1 MASPD
6 EQIQFLTRFQ
16 RLLNEGS
23 FVSTYKYA
31 LLMALADLS
40 VELGGESDEDL
51 EIETRQI
58 AEKFVEYYWR
68 QSAPYFGFESAV
80 LRQNT
85 GKQAGIVNLLHQT
98 RQKFNGNLIA
108 AKMHF
113 QTWKPLIGKIRR
125 FIQTMPLWKLQT
137 VGGEQMD
144 FLYENR
150 HQGRSIQLR
159 PGISYCLRNH
169 YPLVA
174 DLVKGAWARYVRRF
188 NADFLGP
195 GQDINDFL
203 FGSERS
209 ILLGMAPVLK
219 ELQHGE
225 CFYCRQALKADS
237 SHVDHFIPWS
247 RYPVDLGPNL
257 VLAHASCNEQKSDR
271 IAAVSH
277 LERWVRFVQENQF
290 SLSDVFVSCGLPND
304 VHVCAQIADW
314 AYSQTFQTNGL
325 TWLCRNELEK
335 LPTSWNI
342 SLAPLKHGQS

>member
-1 MASPD
+1 MASAD

-40 VELGGESDEDL
+40 VELGGESDESL
-51 EIETRQI
+51 EIETSQI

-68 QSAPYFGFESAV
+68 QSAPYFSSESAV

-85 GKQAGIVNLLHQT
+85 GKQAGIVNLLHET
-98 RQKFNGNLIA
+98 RQKFNGNLVE
-108 AKMHF
+108 AKMNF

-125 FIQTMPLWKLQT
+125 LIQTMPLWKLQT
-137 VGGEQMD
+137 VGGEQMN
-144 FLYENR
+144 FLYGNLKR
-150 HQGRSIQLR
+150 GSAVQLK
-159 PGISYCLRNH
+159 PGVSFCLRSH
-169 YPLVA
+169 YPLIA

-195 GQDINDFL
+195 AQDINDFL

-209 ILLGMAPVLK
+209 NLFGMAPILK

-257 VLAHASCNEQKSDR
+257 VLAHGSCNEQKSDR
-271 IAAVSH
+271 IAAIPH
-277 LERWVRFVQENQF
+277 LERWVTFVQENQ
-290 SLSDVFVSCGLPND
+290 SNLVDIFVRCGLPNN

-314 AYSQTFQTNGL
+314 AYNQTHQINGL
-325 TWLCRNELEK
+325 TWLRRNELEK

-342 SLAPLKHGQS
+342 SLAPLQHGLS